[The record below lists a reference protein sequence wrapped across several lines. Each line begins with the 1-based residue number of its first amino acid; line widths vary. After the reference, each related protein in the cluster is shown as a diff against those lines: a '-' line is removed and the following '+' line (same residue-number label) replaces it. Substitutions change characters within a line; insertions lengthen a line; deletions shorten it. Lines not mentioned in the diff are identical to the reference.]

1 MSIGPATAGTAI
13 GSTDLEPSP
22 STLALWTAA
31 FSKVTNLRDHRSL
44 MNAGTV
50 HAEAVVDALDRGD
63 TGLAVEMVRVL
74 VAHIRA
80 GRTRWHEL
88 DGQPQGAR

>member
-1 MSIGPATAGTAI
+1 
-13 GSTDLEPSP
+13 
-22 STLALWTAA
+22 
-31 FSKVTNLRDHRSL
+31 